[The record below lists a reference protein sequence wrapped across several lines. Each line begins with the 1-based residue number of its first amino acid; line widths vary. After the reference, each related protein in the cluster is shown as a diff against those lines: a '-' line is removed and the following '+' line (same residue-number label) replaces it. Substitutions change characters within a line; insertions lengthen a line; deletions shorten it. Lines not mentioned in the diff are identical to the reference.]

1 MNTSLG
7 YRFKKFIN
15 RENIYLLII
24 PFVIFYSELMLK
36 AFSLQRFSASNLLGA
51 FFGSLALG
59 FICDLFC
66 SISRRKLFNNWLA
79 FIFIEISC
87 AACMVEYFLND
98 TFNTY
103 MGISSIINGTEGVVG
118 EFSDVIRTVAI
129 NGAAKILVFELP
141 AIIYLLIIIFN
152 KTKLFAFRR
161 RSSLVVHSALMFIII
176 SAILSIVFLFANP
189 TTKAKLTNQYTFDSA
204 VKGTTLQMS
213 VAVDVYYL
221 IFDNPF
227 KTTIIV
233 PEDETPEE
241 TQTDTEE
248 ETMPEKYGQNIME
261 IDFDRLSKES
271 DNPVISEIHSY
282 VNSLKASSKNKYT
295 GKFKGKNLIMITAEA
310 FSKEVI
316 DPERTPTL
324 YRLANNGIVFED
336 YYQPYWYG
344 STATGEMSYMT
355 GIIPTDGITSYYQ
368 CELVDLPFTMAHE
381 LGNKNYKTIAFHDG
395 YYDYYSRNTILPH
408 MGYSEFYALGQGLEN
423 VDETWPESDLQ
434 MMQSTV
440 SMYTDD
446 EPFCAYYMSISGH
459 CNYTQEGNFFARKY
473 KDADFL
479 KDSKYSEIVNGYL
492 SGNQELE
499 YALEYLVKCLEDV
512 GIADDT
518 VIVITAD
525 HYPYGLT
532 DSAAWGTDKNYL
544 AELYGFTPETHP
556 ETDHNACII
565 WCGEME
571 DEHEEIVVS
580 EPAYSI
586 DILPTLLNLF
596 GVEYDS
602 RLLPGRDVF
611 SDAEA
616 LVIWPDYSWLTS
628 KGYYDSQTDVFT
640 PNEGVEISDSYVT
653 RIKAQ
658 VANKINY
665 CSVVLE
671 YNYFN
676 LLFERN

>member
-1 MNTSLG
+1 
-7 YRFKKFIN
+7 
-15 RENIYLLII
+15 
-24 PFVIFYSELMLK
+24 
-36 AFSLQRFSASNLLGA
+36 
-51 FFGSLALG
+51 
-59 FICDLFC
+59 
-66 SISRRKLFNNWLA
+66 
-79 FIFIEISC
+79 
-87 AACMVEYFLND
+87 MVEYFLND

-129 NGAAKILVFELP
+129 NGAAKILVFELL

-241 TQTDTEE
+241 TQTDTEA

-336 YYQPYWYG
+336 YYQPYWY
-344 STATGEMSYMT
+344 
-355 GIIPTDGITSYYQ
+355 
-368 CELVDLPFTMAHE
+368 
-381 LGNKNYKTIAFHDG
+381 
-395 YYDYYSRNTILPH
+395 
-408 MGYSEFYALGQGLEN
+408 
-423 VDETWPESDLQ
+423 
-434 MMQSTV
+434 
-440 SMYTDD
+440 
-446 EPFCAYYMSISGH
+446 
-459 CNYTQEGNFFARKY
+459 
-473 KDADFL
+473 
-479 KDSKYSEIVNGYL
+479 
-492 SGNQELE
+492 
-499 YALEYLVKCLEDV
+499 
-512 GIADDT
+512 
-518 VIVITAD
+518 
-525 HYPYGLT
+525 
-532 DSAAWGTDKNYL
+532 
-544 AELYGFTPETHP
+544 
-556 ETDHNACII
+556 
-565 WCGEME
+565 
-571 DEHEEIVVS
+571 
-580 EPAYSI
+580 
-586 DILPTLLNLF
+586 
-596 GVEYDS
+596 
-602 RLLPGRDVF
+602 
-611 SDAEA
+611 
-616 LVIWPDYSWLTS
+616 
-628 KGYYDSQTDVFT
+628 
-640 PNEGVEISDSYVT
+640 
-653 RIKAQ
+653 
-658 VANKINY
+658 
-665 CSVVLE
+665 
-671 YNYFN
+671 
-676 LLFERN
+676 